1 MCRRHALLPCANA
14 WLSCCLAPHSKHLT
28 PPNSSCNAIARG
40 IVLGST
46 CVASKSGNLVA
57 TRNSPRFPRCRGG
70 DAAKG
75 SAPWR
80 FPGALLLWGIT
91 HRRLSAARRRG
102 PHGGREVLGGEGL
115 LGGSCFNFDPAA
127 AGGKPPP
134 PRPIWVPRR
143 SALRRASP
151 RLPL

>member
-1 MCRRHALLPCANA
+1 MCGIEVREFGGDEEFPPLRALSP
-14 WLSCCLAPHSKHLT
+14 
-28 PPNSSCNAIARG
+28 
-40 IVLGST
+40 
-46 CVASKSGNLVA
+46 SG
-57 TRNSPRFPRCRGG
+57 GG

-80 FPGALLLWGIT
+80 FPGALPLWGIT
-91 HRRLSAARRRG
+91 HRRLRAARRKG
-102 PHGGREVLGGEGL
+102 AHGGREVLGGEGL

-134 PRPIWVPRR
+134 PRPSWVPRR